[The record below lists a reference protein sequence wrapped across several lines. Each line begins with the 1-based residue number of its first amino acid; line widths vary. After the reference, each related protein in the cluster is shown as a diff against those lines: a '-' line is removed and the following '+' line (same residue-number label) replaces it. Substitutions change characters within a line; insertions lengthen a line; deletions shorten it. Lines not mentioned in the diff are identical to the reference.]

1 MIYDRYT
8 LICPTCCC
16 TEATA
21 TLKCM
26 PGKKEVHETN
36 FIIFLTLVQYSSGP
50 MGVTG
55 MIDDDLRVCTGLK
68 IFYTF
73 WTDLTQV
80 E

>member
-1 MIYDRYT
+1 
-8 LICPTCCC
+8 
-16 TEATA
+16 
-21 TLKCM
+21 M

-50 MGVTG
+50 RGVTG